1 MQLTDPA
8 FPYIKAD
15 KTNISQTLRKNGFVP
30 PTEQKTAEEFEAAVK
45 RPVPSSKPKPSTA
58 SEYRLRN
65 IEQLL
70 DMLRAY

>member
-45 RPVPSSKPKPSTA
+45 RPVPSTRPESKTPHLD
-58 SEYRLRN
+58 R
-65 IEQLL
+65 LL
-70 DMLRAY
+70 DLLRAH